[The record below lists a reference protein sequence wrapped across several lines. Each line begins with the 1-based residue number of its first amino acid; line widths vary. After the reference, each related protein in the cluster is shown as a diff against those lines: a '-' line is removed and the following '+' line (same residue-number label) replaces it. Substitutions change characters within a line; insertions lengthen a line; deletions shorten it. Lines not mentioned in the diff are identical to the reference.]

1 MNTLQ
6 NQIDDII
13 SQFLEGMEDDP
24 DSNEYCW
31 KMKLLET
38 RFPPSFVWRE
48 KRLFRRRLLFTAYQE
63 YSLQTDLDDDEILHL
78 FQKTKVDGLLRFRPS
93 ERIYNC
99 VIKHSMP
106 SAVLA
111 CLIIEGNKETWTE
124 RKAIALFET
133 INQEI
138 ERMGHDKF
146 CSREDDN
153 RYYIW

>member
-1 MNTLQ
+1 MKTLQ
-6 NQIDDII
+6 EQIDEII
-13 SQFLEGMEDDP
+13 GQYLDVMEDDS

-31 KMKLLET
+31 KLELLKN
-38 RFPPSFVWRE
+38 RFPLSFVWRE
-48 KRLFRRRLLFTAYQE
+48 KKLFQRRLLFTAYQE
-63 YSLQTDLDDDEILHL
+63 YSLGIGMDHDVIVRM
-78 FQKTKVDGLLRFRPS
+78 FRRTKVGGLLRFHPS
-93 ERIYNC
+93 EKIYQC
-99 VIKHSMP
+99 IIKHSMP

-124 RKAIALFET
+124 QKAIALFET